1 MTLIIGFKCKEGIG
15 LAADT
20 KITDL
25 ETGETLYESKLLT
38 PLENTP
44 FIVGTA
50 GYTNLASEF
59 TRKIPEI
66 VAKRIAEIRI
76 LNVQELIR
84 TGLTREKAIK
94 FIRTRERCVTTNLQ
108 LIQHTEKNE
117 CKDLTPDVTEI
128 ELPHVYSE
136 VDFIDDCKSLIKKVN
151 TQYEDVTE
159 PLELLIGIRR
169 PSDGILHLHHIDSE
183 GIEQEINDYFAIG
196 SGYPFVKTFFSQIYD
211 FSKDMNELVT
221 QAFRTILFVT
231 LVAKESSVGYSQ
243 KFPPEAG
250 IIFNDGRYGK
260 MTFENEWPVIEE
272 LEKEMENFVHQIKH
286 NKITNLKSKIKKI

>member
-1 MTLIIGFKCKEGIG
+1 MTLIIGFKCHEGIG
-15 LAADT
+15 LVADT

-25 ETGETLYESKLLT
+25 EAGETLYESKLLT

-44 FIVGTA
+44 FIVGAA
-50 GYTNLASEF
+50 GYTHLASEL

-76 LNVQELIR
+76 LNIQELIR
-84 TGLTREKAIK
+84 TGLTREKAIEY
-94 FIRTRERCVTTNLQ
+94 IRTKERCIATNLQ
-108 LIQHTEKNE
+108 LIQYTEKNE
-117 CKDLTPDVTEI
+117 CKDLAPKVTEI

-136 VDFIDDCKSLIKKVN
+136 INFIDDCKSLIKKVN
-151 TQYEDVTE
+151 TQYEDVDE
-159 PLELLIGIRR
+159 PIELLIGIRR
-169 PSDGILHLHHIDSE
+169 PSDGVLHLHHIDLE

-211 FSKDMNELVT
+211 YSKDMNELIT

-231 LVAKESSVGYSQ
+231 LVAKETSVGYSQ

-260 MTFENEWPVIEE
+260 VTFENERQIIDE
-272 LEKEMENFVHQIKH
+272 LEKEMENFVHQIKQ
-286 NKITNLKSKIKKI
+286 NKITNLKSKIEKI